1 MPSLDDGT
9 RLNGPPLATQGNV
22 SLRRGRHKQE
32 LKSALPSGWSAFL
45 FRARAYNWCI
55 LPTMRTAL
63 FFTLALT
70 VASAQTTP
78 PAKPPAPAKPA
89 APTKAPA
96 TKPSTPA
103 PPTAGKPAPTLSAP
117 PTADGYAQLE
127 MMTRAMEMI
136 RQNYVD
142 EKKVTYEEL
151 VEGALEGMLRRLDPH
166 CEYMGR
172 SLFEEMQREQS
183 DTSEGVGITVSL
195 RLSTLTIITVRE
207 DGPAARAGVLAGDQ
221 IVRINDVLTDSV
233 GVAESMQLLKGKAGE
248 SVRLT
253 VRRPGT
259 KQFLDFS
266 MVRET
271 LTESSV
277 HDAMLI
283 HPKLASDSKIGYA
296 RVSQFTQATAKDLSA
311 ALDVLEAQGM
321 QAFILD
327 LRNNPGGLLDVS
339 VALCGEFLPEGTV
352 VVTTEGRVASQNSP
366 PYRTPSR
373 EGKKPRK
380 YPLVVLINHASA
392 SASELTAA
400 ALQDLRRAIVVGT
413 TSFGKGSVQT
423 ILPMKNGAA
432 MRLTTAKYY
441 TPGHRTI
448 HEKGVEPNIVSA
460 LTTEEEQKIAKWRNS
475 HGTGEAAA
483 LELATLGDR
492 QLERAVDAIKGILVF
507 GEFNKPTPPPATAKK
522 EPEPAAPK
530 LDALL
535 APSKIDTPAAVKP
548 TEKP

>member
-1 MPSLDDGT
+1 M
-9 RLNGPPLATQGNV
+9 
-22 SLRRGRHKQE
+22 
-32 LKSALPSGWSAFL
+32 
-45 FRARAYNWCI
+45 WCI
-55 LPTMRTAL
+55 VIAMRAVLISTFSLVSAAV
-63 FFTLALT
+63 LA
-70 VASAQTTP
+70 A
-78 PAKPPAPAKPA
+78 PPAPATTPKAPEKKSAPAASPSKPA
-89 APTKAPA
+89 AKPAPAVAAPKAPA
-96 TKPSTPA
+96 EKPA
-103 PPTAGKPAPTLSAP
+103 PPPE
-117 PTADGYAQLE
+117 DGYRQLE

-142 EKKVTYEEL
+142 EKKVTYEDL
-151 VEGALEGMLRRLDPH
+151 VEGALEGMLRKLDPH

-172 SLFEEMQREQS
+172 SLFEDMQREQK

-195 RLSTLTIITVRE
+195 KDGTLNIVTVRE

-221 IVRINDVLTDSV
+221 IVRINDVLADSV
-233 GVAESMQLLKGKAGE
+233 GVGETMQLLKGKAGE
-248 SVRLT
+248 VVRLT

-266 MVRET
+266 IVREM

-283 HPKLASDSKIGYA
+283 HTKLASVYKIGYA
-296 RVSQFTQATAKDLSA
+296 RVSQFTELSAKDLSA
-311 ALDVLEAQGM
+311 ALDSLEKQGM
-321 QAFILD
+321 QAFVLD
-327 LRNNPGGLLDVS
+327 LRNNPGGLLDVA

-352 VVTTEGRVASQNSP
+352 VVTTEGRVASQNTP

-373 EGKKPRK
+373 GAKPPRK
-380 YPLVVLINHASA
+380 YPMVVLINHASA

-460 LTTEEEQKIAKWRNS
+460 LTTDEEQKIAKWRAS

-483 LELATLGDR
+483 LELANLGDR
-492 QLERAVDAIKGILVF
+492 QLERAVDAMKGVLVF
-507 GEFNKPTPPPATAKK
+507 GEFNKQPEPVAEQK
-522 EPEPAAPK
+522 EPERAPAK

-535 APSKIDTPAAVKP
+535 APTKIESPSVVQPPKP
-548 TEKP
+548 